1 MAKKE
6 PFYKGV
12 NFKQFTN
19 KDGLLKGGVEVKIPE
34 EIPTKN
40 KGEQVFYASAN
51 KGVIKGIEKRKH
63 ANKGG
68 LMQGFPKLAKKI

>member
-1 MAKKE
+1 MPLSEKGTKIKKAMAQQYGAK
-6 PFYKGV
+6 
-12 NFKQFTN
+12 
-19 KDGLLKGGVEVKIPE
+19 
-34 EIPTKN
+34 

-68 LMQGFPKLAKKI
+68 LIQGFPKLAKKI

>member
-1 MAKKE
+1 MTE
-6 PFYKGV
+6 QYG
-12 NFKQFTN
+12 
-19 KDGLLKGGVEVKIPE
+19 
-34 EIPTKN
+34 KN